1 MSISQ
6 LANQIAVLFLLMF
19 LGALIRALG
28 FFKVETINEM
38 TNMLLYFASPIV
50 IFYSFQ
56 KPFSISRLHILGLVL
71 LAVIVSYLVMIMA
84 AKLIFQRVKDPNL
97 RRIARYGSVYC
108 NNGFMGIPLALALFG
123 NNGVFYGV
131 ASMAGFNLFSWTQGI
146 GMFRQQRPDVRD
158 QLKQIF
164 KNPNII
170 AIILGLLAFSCSL
183 KMQTILS
190 TFMSD
195 ISSAYGPMSMIVIG
209 CNLVG
214 LKWRDLKLPGSMWLT
229 LVLRNLIFP
238 IITIVILRLLGV
250 TGVALYTTVILSACP
265 VAGVVVLFTLQAKAD
280 TKPAVVLMSVSTL
293 LCLITIPICFA
304 LTMLW

>member
-6 LANQIAVLFLLMF
+6 LANQIMVLFLLMF

-28 FFKVETINEM
+28 FFKVTTISEM

-50 IFYSFQ
+50 IFNSFQ
-56 KPFSISRLHILGLVL
+56 KDFSLNRLHILGLVL
-71 LAVIVSYLVMIMA
+71 VAVIFSYIVMIVV
-84 AKLIFQRVKDPNL
+84 AKLIFQRVQDPNL

-131 ASMAGFNLFSWTQGI
+131 ASMAGFNLFSWTQGVS
-146 GMFRQQRPDVRD
+146 MFRQQQPSFHE
-158 QLKQIF
+158 QLKQIC

-170 AIILGLLAFSCSL
+170 AIILGLLAFVFSL
-183 KMQTILS
+183 KMPTMIS
-190 TFMSD
+190 TFMGD

-214 LKWRDLKLPGSMWLT
+214 LNWRDLKLPRSMWIT
-229 LVLRNLIFP
+229 LLLRNLIFP
-238 IITIVILRLLGV
+238 IITILILRLLGV

-265 VAGVVVLFTLQAKAD
+265 VAGVVVLFTLQAKDD
-280 TKPAVVLMSVSTL
+280 TKPAVVLMSISTL
-293 LCLITIPICFA
+293 LSLITIPICFA
-304 LTMLW
+304 LTML

>member
-6 LANQIAVLFLLMF
+6 LANQIMVLFLLMF

-28 FFKVETINEM
+28 FFKVTTISEM

-50 IFYSFQ
+50 IFNSFQ
-56 KPFSISRLHILGLVL
+56 KDFSLNRLHILGLVL
-71 LAVIVSYLVMIMA
+71 VAVIFSYIVMIVV
-84 AKLIFQRVKDPNL
+84 AKLIFQRVQDPNL

-131 ASMAGFNLFSWTQGI
+131 ASMAGFNLFSWTQGV
-146 GMFRQQRPDVRD
+146 GMFRQQQPSFHE

-170 AIILGLLAFSCSL
+170 AIILDLLAFVFSL
-183 KMQTILS
+183 KMPTMIS
-190 TFMSD
+190 TFMGD

-214 LKWRDLKLPGSMWLT
+214 LNWRDLKLPGSMWIT
-229 LVLRNLIFP
+229 LLLRNLIFP
-238 IITIVILRLLGV
+238 IITILILRLLGV

-265 VAGVVVLFTLQAKAD
+265 VAGVVVLFTLQAKDD
-280 TKPAVVLMSVSTL
+280 TKPAVVLMSISTL
-293 LCLITIPICFA
+293 LSLITIPICFA
-304 LTMLW
+304 LTML